1 MEGILVYVGT
11 VLILAGIYALFA
23 LGLNV
28 QWGFAGLINIGH
40 VAFMAIGAYTMV
52 ILNLQGVPLALAILI
67 GAALTGGMGALLTLP
82 AIRLKADYLAI
93 LTVGFSE
100 IVRYVAVN
108 EGWLTGGAQGLFGFA
123 IPLQGIVPGRQYNL
137 FLLGLVWGT
146 VVISFIL
153 LQRLV
158 KSPWGRVLK
167 AIREDE
173 DVARVLGKNVSRYKM
188 QAFLLGSVLAALAGM
203 TLAFYHQYVAP
214 SYYYP
219 METFYAWIIVI
230 LGGSA
235 NNLGTLVGA
244 LLLWG
249 FLSGTRFLSPLVCP
263 PLSFYTFSA
272 LRMVLVGLLLIVLM
286 LYRPQGILGNKREL
300 TF

>member
-1 MEGILVYVGT
+1 MEGIFPYIGT
-11 VLILAGIYALFA
+11 VLIMVGIYALFG

-52 ILNLQGVPLALAILI
+52 ILNLEGVPLALAVLI
-67 GAALTGGMGALLTLP
+67 GLALAGGIGALLTVP

-93 LTVGFSE
+93 VTVGFSE
-100 IVRYVAVN
+100 IVRYVALN
-108 EGWLTGGAQGLFGFA
+108 ERWLTGGAAGLVGFD
-123 IPLQGIVPGRQYNL
+123 IPLRGVVSAGQYNL

-146 VVISFIL
+146 VVIAFLL

-158 KSPWGRVLK
+158 KSPWGRALK
-167 AIREDE
+167 SIREDE
-173 DVARVLGKNVSRYKM
+173 DVARVLGKNVSGYKM
-188 QAFLLGSVLAALAGM
+188 QAFLLGSVLAGLAGM
-203 TLAFYHQYVAP
+203 MLAFYHQYIGP

-219 METFYAWIIVI
+219 METFYAWVIVI

-249 FLSGTRFLSPLVCP
+249 FLTGTRFLAPLV
-263 PLSFYTFSA
+263 PLTAYTFSA
-272 LRMVLVGLLLIVLM
+272 LRMMLVGLLLIVLM
-286 LYRPQGILGNKREL
+286 IYRPQGILGNKKEL

>member
-1 MEGILVYVGT
+1 MEGIFPYIGT
-11 VLILAGIYALFA
+11 VLIMVGIYALFA

-40 VAFMAIGAYTMV
+40 VAFMAIGAYTMA
-52 ILNLQGVPLALAILI
+52 ILSLQGVPLALAILI
-67 GAALTGGMGALLTLP
+67 GLALAGGVGALLTLP

-100 IVRYVAVN
+100 IVRYVALN
-108 EGWLTGGAQGLFGFA
+108 EGWLTGGAQGLFGFD
-123 IPLQGIVPGRQYNL
+123 IPLGGVVPADQYNL
-137 FLLGLVWGT
+137 FLLGFVWGT
-146 VVISFIL
+146 VLIAFIL
-153 LQRLV
+153 LQRLA

-167 AIREDE
+167 SIREDE

-188 QAFLLGSVLAALAGM
+188 QAFLLGSVLASLAGM
-203 TLAFYHQYVAP
+203 MLAFYHQYLGP
-214 SYYYP
+214 GYYYP

-235 NNLGTLVGA
+235 NNLGTLLGA

-249 FLSGTRFLSPLVCP
+249 FLSGSRFLSPLV
-263 PLSFYTFSA
+263 PLSAYTFSA
-272 LRMVLVGLLLIVLM
+272 LRMVLVGLLLIILM
-286 LYRPQGILGNKREL
+286 LFRPQGILGKKKEL